1 MIWQKLGYG
10 SFSDVYMAI
19 WTDKIGN
26 RKKIA
31 AKIFR
36 DTNSEKYDVR
46 EIKHLSEVT
55 HKNIVTFYGTSKN
68 SEARTALLLEYAEC
82 GTLYDCLYNQ
92 NQNGRV
98 YSYEYSD
105 SLRWMHQLAKVR
117 IVLNIVALPS
127 SWNLYPHI
135 LF

>member
-1 MIWQKLGYG
+1 
-10 SFSDVYMAI
+10 MAI

-46 EIKHLSEVT
+46 EIKHLSEVN

-68 SEARTALLLEYAEC
+68 SEARIALLLEYADC

-127 SWNLYPHI
+127 SRNLYPHI